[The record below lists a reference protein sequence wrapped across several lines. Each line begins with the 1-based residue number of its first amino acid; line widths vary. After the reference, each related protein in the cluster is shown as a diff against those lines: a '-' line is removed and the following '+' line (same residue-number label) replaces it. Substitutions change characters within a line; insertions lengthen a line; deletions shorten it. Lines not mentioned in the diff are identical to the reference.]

1 MIDSERVSIRR
12 ILRLHPRRTASV
24 TALLALAGAAE
35 GFGLLTLLPVLET
48 VSHGVPTSRVSGTI
62 EMALRQLGV
71 PPTVSALA
79 LVVAL
84 ALFLKA
90 GFRWIAMAQVGAAVA
105 TVAAELRMRLLHAL
119 LRARWSHFAT
129 QSVGRAASALSRD
142 AFWAAFAY
150 RDACAALAA
159 SLQLV
164 VYAAGVVLLSWKL
177 GLLAVGAGLAVSAPL
192 GLWVRVS
199 RRAGAR
205 QTEHSE
211 SLVTRLVDT
220 LHSIKPIKA
229 MGRKQM
235 FMEGMEEEVAGLRA
249 AEADHVR
256 ASEALRAL
264 QEPLIAVVVLGVLLA
279 GLRGGVEELPTV
291 LVLALLFQRMAGRFQ
306 VAQSEYQAMAG
317 AESAYASLEAQIAEA
332 EQNRPTTAGTA
343 PAPRILEGI
352 ELRGVTVRHGDV
364 TVLDGLSLTVPA
376 GGFVAIL
383 GASGVG
389 KTTLLD
395 LLAGL
400 LDPDGGEIL
409 VDGIPL
415 AGIERSAWSARIGYL
430 PQESALLHDT
440 VLANVLLGATGI
452 GAGEATKALVRAGA
466 ADLLAARTEGVAA
479 EVGERG
485 LRLSGGER
493 RRLALARALVARP
506 RLLLLDEPTSELDP
520 ASATAVATTL
530 RSLRGT
536 ATIITVTHD
545 PAVAAAADL
554 VYLLEDG
561 RVARARTTK
570 YERVP
575 R

>member
-1 MIDSERVSIRR
+1 
-12 ILRLHPRRTASV
+12 
-24 TALLALAGAAE
+24 
-35 GFGLLTLLPVLET
+35 
-48 VSHGVPTSRVSGTI
+48 
-62 EMALRQLGV
+62 
-71 PPTVSALA
+71 
-79 LVVAL
+79 
-84 ALFLKA
+84 
-90 GFRWIAMAQVGAAVA
+90 
-105 TVAAELRMRLLHAL
+105 
-119 LRARWSHFAT
+119 
-129 QSVGRAASALSRD
+129 
-142 AFWAAFAY
+142 
-150 RDACAALAA
+150 
-159 SLQLV
+159 
-164 VYAAGVVLLSWKL
+164 
-177 GLLAVGAGLAVSAPL
+177 
-192 GLWVRVS
+192 
-199 RRAGAR
+199 
-205 QTEHSE
+205 
-211 SLVTRLVDT
+211 
-220 LHSIKPIKA
+220 
-229 MGRKQM
+229 M

-279 GLRGGVEELPTV
+279 GLRRGVEELPTV

-306 VAQSEYQAMAG
+306 VAQSEYQAMAA

-395 LLAGL
+395 LVAGL

-409 VDGIPL
+409 VDGTPL

-570 YERVP
+570 YERVT